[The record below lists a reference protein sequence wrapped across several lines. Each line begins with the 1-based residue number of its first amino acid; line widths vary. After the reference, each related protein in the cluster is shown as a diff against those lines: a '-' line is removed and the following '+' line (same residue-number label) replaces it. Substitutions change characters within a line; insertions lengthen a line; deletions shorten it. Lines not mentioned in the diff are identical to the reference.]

1 VRKPTTAPEQGRLG
15 VLMND
20 GEKLVQVH
28 KFERE
33 AHSLFAQG
41 NWLESES
48 NYISCLQL
56 QTQLLGASNT
66 FLFPNLAHLV
76 GCQLE
81 LQKRAEAKENLLW
94 ALRIF
99 NQKPDK
105 VLKLVSNRRDQM
117 DIWGPLAR
125 ASREMAEP
133 KNDPVY
139 WKWCASFYE
148 LDLHAWKGRTDDDRY
163 RSLAQ
168 EYCTALDNS
177 GDKPKAFALRQE
189 LNLPQPQTPRP
200 KASKPHR
207 RAEIWT
213 GDTKSFGR

>member
-1 VRKPTTAPEQGRLG
+1 
-15 VLMND
+15 MND
-20 GEKLVQVH
+20 GAKLKQVH
-28 KFERE
+28 KLEHE

-41 NWLESES
+41 NWPAAES

-56 QTQLLGASNT
+56 QTQLLGSGNA
-66 FLFPNLAHLV
+66 FLFPNLAHLI

-81 LQKRAEAKENLLW
+81 QHKIAQATENLLW

-99 NQKPDK
+99 NQKPKK
-105 VLKLVSNRRDQM
+105 VLEVVSRCPNQI

-125 ASREMAEP
+125 ASREVAQ
-133 KNDPVY
+133 KNHDPVY

-148 LDLHAWKGRTDDDRY
+148 LDRHAWKGRTDDDRY
-163 RSLAQ
+163 LSLAQ

-189 LNLPQPQTPRP
+189 LNLPQPQPP
-200 KASKPHR
+200 PKKASKPHR

-213 GDTKSFGR
+213 GDKKSLGR